1 MRGAP
6 YDTRDQ
12 NGYAPIHL
20 ACNHNDFESVMVLIN
35 FGADINVETVNGV
48 TPLFMG
54 KLKFI
59 PPPQPTCTEML
70 TLPFDVQVIDNEL

>member
-1 MRGAP
+1 
-6 YDTRDQ
+6 
-12 NGYAPIHL
+12 
-20 ACNHNDFESVMVLIN
+20 MVLIN